1 VREGLFQKRSLVE
14 EGMSPKKVIKEDPRT
29 NKILKLIAEL
39 SAGNYQIREDVSD
52 QGDELDNI
60 LIGLNTLAEELS
72 SSSKRLRESEEL
84 FRLIA
89 EGVSDL
95 IAVLDLD
102 GKRIY
107 NNPSYKMLGDPISL
121 IGTSSFNEIH
131 PEDRE
136 NIRQVFK
143 ETVRTGIGQRAEFR
157 FLLPDNNVR
166 YIESQGNVIQ
176 DEDGKLSKVVVVS
189 RDITERKQAEE
200 SLRKARDE
208 LELKVVERT
217 RELKELHED
226 KDRFISRA
234 SHDLRTPI
242 AAILGFSKL
251 LCQKR
256 WGELNEEQLT
266 RVEKIEAHANRLA
279 KIVNDLLTLSRIEAG
294 AIGGGKDVV
303 NIVDVLKNVIADMSQ
318 VIESKSQFIRFENQ
332 SEAGKVVG
340 DRDSIHQVLTNL
352 IDNASKY
359 SDEREEITII
369 SEEQNSE
376 HIVHITDVG
385 IGLSKKDQKRI
396 FDEFFRVELGGETQC
411 KSTGLGLTIVKRLVV
426 QMNGKVWVESK
437 GSGKGSTFSFS
448 LPLAS

>member
-1 VREGLFQKRSLVE
+1 
-14 EGMSPKKVIKEDPRT
+14 MSPKKVIKEAPRI

-136 NIRQVFK
+136 KIRQVFK

-157 FLLPDNNVR
+157 FLLPDNSMR
-166 YIESQGNVIQ
+166 YIESQGNVIR

-200 SLRKARDE
+200 SLRKARNE
-208 LELKVVERT
+208 LELKVAERT

-251 LCQKR
+251 LDQKR
-256 WGELNEEQLT
+256 WGKLNEEQLA

-279 KIVNDLLTLSRIEAG
+279 KIVNDLLTISRIEAG
-294 AIGGGKDVV
+294 AIGGAKDVV
-303 NIVDVLKNVIADMSQ
+303 NIVDVIKNVIADMSQ
-318 VIESKSQFIRFENQ
+318 VIESKSQFIRFENR

-376 HIVHITDVG
+376 HIVHISDVG

-396 FDEFFRVELGGETQC
+396 FDEFFRVELGGETQ
-411 KSTGLGLTIVKRLVV
+411 SQGTGLGLTIVKRLVA